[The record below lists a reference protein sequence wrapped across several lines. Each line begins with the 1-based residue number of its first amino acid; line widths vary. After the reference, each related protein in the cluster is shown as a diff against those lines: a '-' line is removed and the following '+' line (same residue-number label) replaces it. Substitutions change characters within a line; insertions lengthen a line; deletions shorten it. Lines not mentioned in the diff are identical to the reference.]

1 TRRGLSDGQRRNS
14 HHRKTPTLTPTPTR
28 QPDSTPRY
36 TPDREEPY
44 FFASAVAHISAMYA
58 AFLAT
63 ALALGAPPM
72 LAAMS
77 LAYTALLSMGLT
89 QYSGGPGPALFG
101 SGYNST
107 GRWWGV
113 SFLCS
118 IPSLL
123 IWFVVGGAWFKVIG
137 WW

>member
-1 TRRGLSDGQRRNS
+1 GHVGVFQMGSVGTPIIGRPRPS
-14 HHRKTPTLTPTPTR
+14 HPPRHASQT
-28 QPDSTPRY
+28 QPPATPRIAKS
-36 TPDREEPY
+36 P
-44 FFASAVAHISAMYA
+44 
-58 AFLAT
+58 
-63 ALALGAPPM
+63 
-72 LAAMS
+72 
-77 LAYTALLSMGLT
+77 YTALLSMGLT

>member
-1 TRRGLSDGQRRNS
+1 Q
-14 HHRKTPTLTPTPTR
+14 RKTAVSWAPICVCSEMCISDSSHPPRHASQT
-28 QPDSTPRY
+28 QPPATPRIAKS
-36 TPDREEPY
+36 P
-44 FFASAVAHISAMYA
+44 
-58 AFLAT
+58 
-63 ALALGAPPM
+63 
-72 LAAMS
+72 
-77 LAYTALLSMGLT
+77 YTALLSMGLT